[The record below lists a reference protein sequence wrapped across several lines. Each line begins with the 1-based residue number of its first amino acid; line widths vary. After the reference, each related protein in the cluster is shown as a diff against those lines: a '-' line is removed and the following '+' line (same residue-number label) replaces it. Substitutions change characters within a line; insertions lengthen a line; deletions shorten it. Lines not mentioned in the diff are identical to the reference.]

1 MAELRPERVKR
12 DESRL
17 YVVDFPRGR
26 EREMISRGGALPR
39 VGRRYADSEAVDP
52 IGVALSITAG
62 ERSHPRTGT
71 PPLIRPHRGRTSC
84 RGRADRGMPAGRR
97 RLLRNNSGTFG
108 SLAAPRVC
116 LRPTRGNRS
125 WTPMGS
131 AYPYASF
138 PHVRLWLTRG
148 YRKFAPYGG
157 AGLAVYLRPRRTY
170 YRMGNPFTL
179 SAPRLFNTQNRLFSS
194 ARSVA
199 RKYAKI

>member
-1 MAELRPERVKR
+1 MAGPRPERVKR
-12 DESRL
+12 DESGL

-97 RLLRNNSGTFG
+97 RLLRNNSRTFARLPTPPARRRPPPRHP
-108 SLAAPRVC
+108 SWPPIAAH
-116 LRPTRGNRS
+116 
-125 WTPMGS
+125 
-131 AYPYASF
+131 YPYASF
-138 PHVRLWLTRG
+138 PQVRLWLTRG